1 MCQWSQL
8 KEQQKSV
15 CQYQTYQPRIFTY
28 IYFRDYKMKPIGLLI
43 ERFGVIAIEEWLKGQ
58 RDLLANYT

>member
-1 MCQWSQL
+1 MITA
-8 KEQQKSV
+8 KEQKKSV

-43 ERFGVIAIEEWLKGQ
+43 ERFGVIAIEE
-58 RDLLANYT
+58 

>member
-1 MCQWSQL
+1 M
-8 KEQQKSV
+8 KV
-15 CQYQTYQPRIFTY
+15 FTY
-28 IYFRDYKMKPIGLLI
+28 IYFRDYEMKPIGLLI

>member
-1 MCQWSQL
+1 MITA
-8 KEQQKSV
+8 KEQKKSV
-15 CQYQTYQPRIFTY
+15 CQYQPRIFTY